1 MKVRDVMTAVGL
13 TVTRPDDDL
22 ALAGQMM
29 LWANVRHLPVVRD
42 GAVVGVV
49 SQHDL
54 MRSSAARD
62 PAWPRLTVEEVMSAP
77 AVTIDPDV
85 PIPTAVS
92 MMLSRKVGC
101 LPVVT
106 DGLLVGIVTTTDLL
120 RHQLDTG
127 IESPADKLPPIV
139 RTLMKPA
146 FAVLTPDSPIFDAA
160 AMMGARGVRHLPVV
174 DAEQRVV
181 GILSDRDVRT
191 ALGDP
196 RRFLDDPRAR
206 DGVQGR
212 AVREFMSSRVVTVGP
227 NMSAAVAIER
237 LLADQVGALPVV
249 ADDGKLIGML
259 SYVDVIQALKD
270 AL

>member
-1 MKVRDVMTAVGL
+1 MKVRDVMTVVGL

-29 LWANVRHLPVVRD
+29 LWANVRHLPVVRA
-42 GAVVGVV
+42 GVVVGVV

-54 MRSSAARD
+54 MRSSAAPGR
-62 PAWPRLTVEEVMSAP
+62 AWPRLTVEEVMSAP
-77 AVTIDPDV
+77 PVTIDPDAPV
-85 PIPTAVS
+85 PTAIS
-92 MMLSRKVGC
+92 MMLSRNVGC
-101 LPVVT
+101 LPVVAEAR
-106 DGLLVGIVTTTDLL
+106 LVGIVTTTDLL

-127 IESPADKLPPIV
+127 IESPAGKLPPTV

-146 FAVLTPDSPIFDAA
+146 PAVLAADNEIFDAA
-160 AMMGARGVRHLPVV
+160 ALMGARGVRHLPVV
-174 DAEQRVV
+174 DREHRIV
-181 GILSDRDVRT
+181 GILSDRDVRA

-196 RRFLDDPRAR
+196 RRFLDDPGAR
-206 DGVQGR
+206 EGSQR
-212 AVREFMSSRVVTVGP
+212 REVREFMSSRVTTVGP
-227 NMSAAVAIER
+227 NMSAGAAIER